1 MASRIGRRKFLA
13 TLGGVAAWP
22 LAARAQQSPMPVVGF
37 VTGSSIDAQPA
48 AAFRNGLNETGYVE
62 GQNVAVEPLAGRPI
76 RPPAVAH
83 GRPCPPSRG
92 RYRHARQ

>member
-1 MASRIGRRKFLA
+1 MSAAISSRFS
-13 TLGGVAAWP
+13 AA
-22 LAARAQQSPMPVVGF
+22 PMPVVGF

-76 RPPAVAH
+76 QPPAVAH